1 MSFLTEVS
9 GPPADTLPPEWIF
22 DQIEAWA
29 TRVPDR
35 IAFVLDANGR
45 IEEYRYPDV
54 LEWAAA
60 IAAELEEKG
69 IRHGDRI
76 GILMEN
82 TPRWVFVLLGAMEI
96 GAVTVPLATT
106 LPEHSIEL
114 ITRHAGCR
122 LIFAD
127 EPNWDK
133 AVAVGQKLTCEVF
146 PIAEARAKAGAASRQ
161 KRSCDP
167 ASTAILIYTSGTTGN

>member
-22 DQIEAWA
+22 DEIEAWA
-29 TRVPDR
+29 KRVPDR
-35 IAFVLDANGR
+35 VAFVLDANGP

-54 LEWAAA
+54 LERAAA
-60 IAAELEEKG
+60 IAGELEAKG

-82 TPRWVFVLLGAMEI
+82 TPQWVFVLLGAMEI
-96 GAVTVPLATT
+96 GAITVPLATT
-106 LPEHSIEL
+106 LPEYSIEL
-114 ITRHAGCR
+114 IARHAGCK

-127 EPNWDK
+127 DPNRDK
-133 AVAVGQKLTCEVF
+133 AAAVSQKLPCEVL
-146 PIAEARAKAGAASRQ
+146 P
-161 KRSCDP
+161 
-167 ASTAILIYTSGTTGN
+167 